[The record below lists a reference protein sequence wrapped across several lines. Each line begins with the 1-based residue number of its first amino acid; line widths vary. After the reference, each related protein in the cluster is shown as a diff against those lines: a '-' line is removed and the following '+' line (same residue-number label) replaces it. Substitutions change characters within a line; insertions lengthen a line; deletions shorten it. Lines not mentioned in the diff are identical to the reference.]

1 MNYWAYSIVFDKSL
15 TMDELVRFASCVP
28 QYLIS
33 HGTRPDMDKDGCRF
47 ILTIDHN
54 GEEQFFGS
62 VEDAIPIL
70 ANSGG
75 GLIVLRFQQNSLDS
89 WIFSFEV
96 SPPKLS
102 LLSGGSLGN
111 KDIELEAKIR
121 SAFYWMCENLDPI
134 FGNSEDLY
142 TVENIWHQFGIDGWD
157 GLGAVGSL
165 EQEDIQNGIIPDVLA
180 WLTYFDTTRFSGYQ
194 GDLAA
199 LSGVSKESIG
209 SRGLMIRL
217 ADYPWNARFAI
228 RSDEGYQVV
237 DEFARRPIDGKKVM
251 PSHLDRVKHEIE
263 NRKRA

>member
-1 MNYWAYSIVFDKSL
+1 MNWWTYSIVFDKSL
-15 TMDELVRFASCVP
+15 TMDELVRFAGCVT
-28 QYLIS
+28 QYLFS
-33 HGTRPDMDKDGCRF
+33 HGCRLDMDHEAGRF
-47 ILTIDHN
+47 ISTFNHSGD
-54 GEEQFFGS
+54 EQFFGS
-62 VEDAIPIL
+62 VEEDIPIL

-75 GLIVLRFQQNSLDS
+75 GLIVFSYGQNSQYSLN
-89 WIFSFEV
+89 FSFEV
-96 SPPKLS
+96 SPPRLS
-102 LLSGGSLGN
+102 LSSCGSFRN
-111 KDIELEAKIR
+111 QDIEEEAKIR
-121 SAFYWMCENLDPI
+121 SGFYWMCENLDPI

-165 EQEDIQNGIIPDVLA
+165 EQEDIQNGRIPVVLT
-180 WLTYFDTTRFSGYQ
+180 WLTYFDTARFSGSL

-199 LSGVSKESIG
+199 LGGISKESIG

-237 DEFARRPIDGKKVM
+237 DEFARSPIDGKKIM